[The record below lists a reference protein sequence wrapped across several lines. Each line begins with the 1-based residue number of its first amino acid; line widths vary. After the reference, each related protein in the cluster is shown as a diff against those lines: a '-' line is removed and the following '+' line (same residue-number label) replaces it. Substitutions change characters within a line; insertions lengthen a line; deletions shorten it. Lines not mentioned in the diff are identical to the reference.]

1 MTRGEEA
8 FFVKTAPS
16 PLVLSPSPKKLS
28 SGRSAGPR
36 RWLAAGRKGHV
47 WSWGREKEGGGK
59 LGREDAGV
67 FSFSR
72 SRLLPGHWNTSGS
85 MGRGLPAMKR
95 PSGEP
100 LDNGCKHAA
109 GRDALRA
116 EDRLLRMSGS
126 EGVFGDTR
134 AAMPKGLVGLP
145 GGCCL
150 MVGPERRGEAGRS
163 EIRAGILRLG
173 AALPGRLMPGRGPV
187 WRAPVSVRH
196 VRWLGWARV
205 ELSPRSSFRAGG
217 GPQDAKKPSMWR
229 ALSFPMGGQASGT
242 VLGRAYG
249 HVCHWAGMPYHLKKW
264 PEREALGKGAPH
276 VRGAPSVDV
285 RFVCVRS

>member
-1 MTRGEEA
+1 
-8 FFVKTAPS
+8 
-16 PLVLSPSPKKLS
+16 
-28 SGRSAGPR
+28 
-36 RWLAAGRKGHV
+36 
-47 WSWGREKEGGGK
+47 
-59 LGREDAGV
+59 
-67 FSFSR
+67 
-72 SRLLPGHWNTSGS
+72 
-85 MGRGLPAMKR
+85 
-95 PSGEP
+95 
-100 LDNGCKHAA
+100 
-109 GRDALRA
+109 
-116 EDRLLRMSGS
+116 
-126 EGVFGDTR
+126 
-134 AAMPKGLVGLP
+134 MPEGLVGLP

-150 MVGPERRGEAGRS
+150 MVGPERRGEYAWS
-163 EIRAGILRLG
+163 ETRAGILRLG
-173 AALPGRLMPGRGPV
+173 AALPGRLMPGRGAA

-229 ALSFPMGGQASGT
+229 ALSFLMGGQAFGT

-249 HVCHWAGMPYHLKKW
+249 HVCHWAGMPYQLKKW